1 MICRS
6 KKTEGRKGNVLFI
19 RATDLVERKNTESY
33 LTTEHIRQIVSLY
46 NAHSYTEGRSRVLSI
61 SEIRENDYSLSPKLY
76 VPAKGTVSIEE
87 DIDSLVEMWDLVAA
101 SALKEFNS
109 LSTLLV

>member
-6 KKTEGRKGNVLFI
+6 KKTEERKGNVLFI

-33 LTTEHIRQIVSLY
+33 LTTEHIRQIFSLY

-87 DIDSLVEMWDLVAA
+87 DIDSLVEMWDVAAA
-101 SALKEFNS
+101 SASKEFNL